1 MQASVREKL
10 NLLDAFTE
18 VLIFCGRLNLVS
30 DDEEYKR
37 SKVSLPG
44 AQFPIAELVG
54 RAKAKAKAATKTK
67 AFIPLLSF
75 FIFLVNFSISEKEKK
90 SCWSYNFYFSTKKM
104 SVEVVT

>member
-1 MQASVREKL
+1 M
-10 NLLDAFTE
+10 DAFTE

-75 FIFLVNFSISEKEKK
+75 FASFS
-90 SCWSYNFYFSTKKM
+90 FYFGKRQKII
-104 SVEVVT
+104 VEVRAFTLVDVLRK

>member
-1 MQASVREKL
+1 M
-10 NLLDAFTE
+10 DAFTE

-54 RAKAKAKAATKTK
+54 RAKAKAATKTK

-75 FIFLVNFSISEKEKK
+75 FASFS
-90 SCWSYNFYFSTKKM
+90 FYFGKRQKII
-104 SVEVVT
+104 VEVRAFTLVDVLRK